1 MVIILLCGICEQC
14 CAGRLRTAA
23 LVWRAEAG
31 IVVVMVVRRDVIGTI
46 TGMIYVISQ

>member
-1 MVIILLCGICEQC
+1 MVFVNSVVLGGY
-14 CAGRLRTAA
+14 AGRLRTAA